1 MLEIYFSAIEETHR
15 GTEVDQ
21 DRFMKPETDIEN
33 QGGDL
38 QDNGWGN
45 ESSSNQLQNYNFD
58 EYQAVRALS
67 FTVTVWETLISEDQ
81 DLAHQIEAITPRDKA
96 FNFPRKLKDFVKKYM
111 HPRANCLEIMKL
123 TCKMVIS
130 MMKHRGTYVKED
142 LQSLMDA
149 LSAASK
155 VMFLVEGSMV
165 FDVAHYNATTLK
177 PSRSLASLVKEAQ
190 ELVDRHYGISN

>member
-1 MLEIYFSAIEETHR
+1 MLGRLFSATEGTHTR
-15 GTEVDQ
+15 IKVDQ
-21 DRFMKPETDIEN
+21 DRFMKPETDVEN
-33 QGGDL
+33 QGGDS
-38 QDNGWGN
+38 QDNGQGDD
-45 ESSSNQLQNYNFD
+45 SSSNQQANYNFD
-58 EYQAVRALS
+58 EYSVGRVLS
-67 FTVTVWETLISEDQ
+67 FTVTVWDTRISEDQ
-81 DLAHQIEAITPRDKA
+81 DLAHQIDAIAPRGRA
-96 FNFPRKLKDFVKKYM
+96 FSFPRKLKEFVEKYM

-130 MMKHRGTYVKED
+130 MMKHRGSYVKED

-190 ELVDRHYGISN
+190 ELVDRHYGISS